1 MNGIILDGE
10 LWFEFYFFYCFVHTR
25 IFFFVLYFL
34 FNISLCF
41 FRLDRGKFEEC
52 KTIVLSQQN
61 NEELWKSIQFKIF
74 DVPNLNE
81 NEKGKL

>member
-1 MNGIILDGE
+1 MENFGLNSIFFVFCSLNSFFLFCIFCLI
-10 LWFEFYFFYCFVHTR
+10 YFF
-25 IFFFVLYFL
+25 IFFIIFK
-34 FNISLCF
+34 
-41 FRLDRGKFEEC
+41 RLDRGKFEEC

-61 NEELWKSIQFKIF
+61 NEELWKSIKFKIF